1 MLKTNG
7 TGDGSRTRT
16 SLRTRDFKSRA
27 STNSATPALY
37 KDSISG
43 RANHCSRV
51 SSMVM
56 DDTLYVLW
64 FALGVVLIVAEIFT
78 LGFVLLWFG
87 VGSIA
92 AAVVGLLGGGLVSQ
106 FITFA
111 VVSIALTALSRT
123 ILYDY
128 LPRDG
133 HIIKTG
139 VESLPGRIGTVTEA
153 SRGSMNEGAVKV
165 FGTTWTAFPID
176 GDTQLTE
183 GEKVEVVE
191 VRGSSIYVRRSPR
204 ELPGWRD
211 DDPS

>member
-1 MLKTNG
+1 
-7 TGDGSRTRT
+7 
-16 SLRTRDFKSRA
+16 
-27 STNSATPALY
+27 
-37 KDSISG
+37 
-43 RANHCSRV
+43 
-51 SSMVM
+51 M
-56 DDTLYVLW
+56 DDLLYLLW
-64 FALGVVLIVAEIFT
+64 FILGVVLMVAEIFT
-78 LGFVLLWFG
+78 AGFVLLWFG
-87 VGSIA
+87 VGAIA
-92 AAVVGLLGGGLVSQ
+92 AAIVGFIGGGLVLQ

-133 HIIKTG
+133 RMIKTG
-139 VESLPGRIGTVTEA
+139 MESLPGRIGTVAEG
-153 SRGSMNEGAVKV
+153 SRGSLNEAAVKV

-176 GDTQLTE
+176 GDTQLVE

-211 DDPS
+211 DDQT